1 MYPGNTNQQDTSCL
15 MKKTWKKKL
24 ILKKPQKAGRVRF
37 KTQTNA
43 GTDKVEQIK
52 KR

>member
-1 MYPGNTNQQDTSCL
+1 MFDE
-15 MKKTWKKKL
+15 KDFKKKL
-24 ILKKPQKAGRVRF
+24 ILKKTQKAGRVRF

-52 KR
+52 K